1 MSPSVSA
8 KALLVCLNILG
19 PMVGVDQDYS
29 DAEGLLVL
37 MVSGCSRN
45 KQ

>member
-1 MSPSVSA
+1 MPPSVSA
-8 KALLVCLNILG
+8 KAVLVCLNILR
-19 PMVGVDQDYS
+19 PMVGVGQDYS